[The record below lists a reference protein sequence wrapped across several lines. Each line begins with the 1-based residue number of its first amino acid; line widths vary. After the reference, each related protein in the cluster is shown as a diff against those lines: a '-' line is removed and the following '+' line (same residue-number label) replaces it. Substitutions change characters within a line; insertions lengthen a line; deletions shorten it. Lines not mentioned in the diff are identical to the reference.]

1 MCFCHHQ
8 GTATEYSKSQK
19 ANIVVALTSLLSTK
33 PALLDAP
40 EEDDSVA
47 MEVEGQDDPT
57 NTNISDAAVT
67 NAEA

>member
-40 EEDDSVA
+40 EE
-47 MEVEGQDDPT
+47 VEGHDDPT